1 MKIAIFGA
9 TGMAGS
15 AITDEAVRRGHQA
28 LAASRHPRED
38 ASPHVESRAVDVAD
52 IDSVAAALGD
62 ADAVVVAVRPAPGRE
77 STLPALTWNVLDAAR
92 IHDVRVVVVG
102 GSVPLW
108 SPTMPG
114 RRVFDDPAYIPAAW
128 RTIAQASVD
137 QFTACQQHPH
147 ERWAY
152 VSPPALF
159 EPGPRTG
166 RYERGTDTLLV
177 DERGA
182 SRISAADF
190 AIAIVDELEDP
201 GEDNHFTVA
210 TLSSDNETMENRA

>member
-15 AITDEAVRRGHQA
+15 AITDEAVRRGHQV
-28 LAASRHPRED
+28 LAVSRHPRED
-38 ASPHVESRAVDVAD
+38 AASDVESRAVDVAD

-62 ADAVVVAVRPAPGRE
+62 ADAAVVAVRPAPGQE
-77 STLPALTWNVLDAAR
+77 STLPALTRNVLDAAR
-92 IHDVRVVVVG
+92 LHGVRVIVVG
-102 GSVPLW
+102 GSAPLL
-108 SPTMPG
+108 SPTRPG

-128 RTIAQASVD
+128 RTIAQASLD

-147 ERWAY
+147 ERWTY

-177 DERGA
+177 DERGTP
-182 SRISAADF
+182 RISAADF
-190 AIAIVDELEDP
+190 AIAIIDELEDP

-210 TLSSDNETMENRA
+210 TFGSDNETMENRA

>member
-1 MKIAIFGA
+1 MKITIFGA

-28 LAASRHPRED
+28 LAASRHPRKD
-38 ASPHVESRAVDVAD
+38 GASDVESIAVDVAD

-62 ADAVVVAVRPAPGRE
+62 ADAAVVAVRPAPGQE

-92 IHDVRVVVVG
+92 LHDVRVVVVG
-102 GSVPLW
+102 GSAPLW

-128 RTIAQASVD
+128 RTIAQASLD
-137 QFTACQQHPH
+137 QFTACQKHLYQ
-147 ERWAY
+147 RWTY
-152 VSPPALF
+152 VSPPAIF

-166 RYERGTDTLLV
+166 HYERGTDTLLV
-177 DERGA
+177 DEHGT

>member
-15 AITDEAVRRGHQA
+15 AITDEAARRGHHV
-28 LAASRHPRED
+28 LAASRHPRAD
-38 ASPHVESRAVDVAD
+38 GAADVASRAVDVAD

-62 ADAVVVAVRPAPGRE
+62 ADAAVVAVRPAPGQE

-92 IHDVRVVVVG
+92 LHDVRVIVVG
-102 GSVPLW
+102 GSAPLW
-108 SPTMPG
+108 SPSLPG

-128 RTIAQASVD
+128 RTIAQASLD

-147 ERWAY
+147 EWWTY

-166 RYERGTDTLLV
+166 HYERGTDTLLV
-177 DERGA
+177 DERGT
-182 SRISAADF
+182 SRISAGDF
-190 AIAIVDELEDP
+190 AIAIIDELEDP
-201 GEDNHFTVA
+201 GENNHFTVA
-210 TLSSDNETMENRA
+210 TLSSDNETMESRA